1 MKKQR
6 YILILSFLIIL
17 IPCLKAQKKEIQQ
30 AETIIKSGKNLE
42 KAEQQM
48 RTLLTDSVNRRNLK
62 IWNTMTT
69 AVRAQYLQG
78 NERMY
83 LRQKQDTAALFKLAL
98 KMFSDYQS
106 MDSIDALP
114 DKKGRIRI
122 KYRENH
128 SGFLSGYR
136 PNLYNGGVFFL
147 RRNNYQEAFTMF
159 DAFLDCQRQPLF
171 ENRHFENDPLNPT
184 AAFWTVLCGYQLGNP
199 SMALKYKNLALQ
211 DTVRLENCL
220 QYLAEIYKMQ
230 SDKQSYEQTLV
241 DGFEHYPNSSYFF
254 PRLIDHYSSTNQRER
269 AMTIVDEA
277 LAANDSSEL
286 FIFAKSKMLLNQGD
300 YDACIALCDTL
311 IARND
316 TLADAY
322 YNAGVAYVNKA
333 FLIEKGKVGAK
344 QRKQMRELYRKAL
357 PYMERYRALAPQ
369 EKDKWAAALYNIYL
383 KLNMG
388 REFEEIDRML
398 R

>member
-17 IPCLKAQKKEIQQ
+17 IPCLEAQKKEIQQ

-199 SMALKYKNLALQ
+199 SMALKYKDLALQ

-220 QYLAEIYKMQ
+220 QYLAEIYKLQ

>member
-1 MKKQR
+1 MKKR
-6 YILILSFLIIL
+6 YALILFLWITIV
-17 IPCLKAQKKEIQQ
+17 PCLNAQKKEIQQ
-30 AETIIKSGKNLE
+30 AEAIVKSGKNLDR
-42 KAEQQM
+42 AEQQM
-48 RTLLTDSVNRRNLK
+48 RKLLTDSVNRRNLK
-62 IWNTMTT
+62 IWSTMTN
-69 AVRAQYLQG
+69 AVRGQYLQG
-78 NERMY
+78 NENLY
-83 LRQKQDTAALFKLAL
+83 LHLKQDTAALFKLAH
-98 KMFSDYQS
+98 KMFRDYQA

-122 KYRENH
+122 KYRSSH
-128 SGFLSGYR
+128 AAFLQAYR

-147 RRNNYQEAFTMF
+147 RRHSYQEAFTLL

-171 ENRHFENDPLNPT
+171 ENQHFEQDPLNPT
-184 AAFWTVLCGYQLGNP
+184 AAFWTVLCGYQLDNP
-199 SMALKYKNLALQ
+199 SIALKYKDLALQ
-211 DTVRLENCL
+211 DTARLENCL
-220 QYLAEIYKMQ
+220 QYLAEIYKKQ
-230 SDKQSYEQTLV
+230 CDKQLYEQTLV
-241 DGFEHYPNSSYFF
+241 DGFERYPNSSYFF
-254 PRLIDHYSSTNQRER
+254 PRLIDHLNSTNQRDR

-286 FIFAKSKMLLNQGD
+286 FIFAKSNMLLNQGD

-333 FLIEKGKVGAK
+333 FLIEKGRVGAK
-344 QRKQMRELYRKAL
+344 QRKQMRQLYQKAL

-388 REFEEIDRML
+388 REFEEIDRIL

>member
-1 MKKQR
+1 MKKR
-6 YILILSFLIIL
+6 YALILTFLIIL
-17 IPCLKAQKKEIQQ
+17 VPSLKAQKKEIQQ
-30 AETIIKSGKNLE
+30 AEAIVKSGKNLDR
-42 KAEQQM
+42 AEQQM
-48 RTLLTDSVNRRNLK
+48 RKLLTDSVNRRNLK
-62 IWNTMTT
+62 IWSTMTN
-69 AVRAQYLQG
+69 AVRGQYLQG
-78 NERMY
+78 NERLY
-83 LRQKQDTAALFKLAL
+83 LRQKQDTAALFQLAH
-98 KMFSDYQS
+98 KMFRDYQA
-106 MDSIDALP
+106 MDSVDALP

-122 KYRENH
+122 KYRSSH
-128 SGFLSGYR
+128 AAFLQAYR

-147 RRNNYQEAFTMF
+147 RRHSYQEAFTLL

-171 ENRHFENDPLNPT
+171 ENQHFEQDPLNPT
-184 AAFWTVLCGYQLGNP
+184 AAFWTVLCGYQLDNP
-199 SMALKYKNLALQ
+199 SMALKYKDLALQ
-211 DTVRLENCL
+211 DTARLENCL
-220 QYLAEIYKMQ
+220 QYLAEIYKKQ
-230 SDKQSYEQTLV
+230 CDKQLYEQTLV
-241 DGFEHYPNSSYFF
+241 DGFERYPNSSYFF
-254 PRLIDHYSSTNQRER
+254 PRLIDHYNSTNQRER

-286 FIFAKSKMLLNQGD
+286 FIFAKSNMLLNQGD

-333 FLIEKGKVGAK
+333 FLIEKGRVGAK
-344 QRKQMRELYRKAL
+344 QRKQMRQLYQKAL

-388 REFEEIDRML
+388 KEFEEIDRIL

>member
-1 MKKQR
+1 MKKQ
-6 YILILSFLIIL
+6 YALILFLWITIV
-17 IPCLKAQKKEIQQ
+17 PCLNAQKKEIQQ
-30 AETIIKSGKNLE
+30 AEAIVKSGKNLD

-48 RTLLTDSVNRRNLK
+48 RRLLTDSVNRRNLK
-62 IWNTMTT
+62 IWSTMTN
-69 AVRAQYLQG
+69 AVRGQYLQG
-78 NERMY
+78 NERLY
-83 LRQKQDTAALFKLAL
+83 LRQKQDTAALFKLAH
-98 KMFSDYQS
+98 KMFRDYQA

-122 KYRENH
+122 KYRSSH
-128 SGFLSGYR
+128 AAFLQAYR

-147 RRNNYQEAFTMF
+147 RRHSYQEAFTLL

-171 ENRHFENDPLNPT
+171 ENQHFEQDPLNPT
-184 AAFWTVLCGYQLGNP
+184 AAFWTVLCGYQLDNP
-199 SMALKYKNLALQ
+199 SIALKYKDLALQ
-211 DTVRLENCL
+211 DTARLENCL
-220 QYLAEIYKMQ
+220 QYLAEIYKKQ
-230 SDKQSYEQTLV
+230 CDKQLYEQTLV
-241 DGFEHYPNSSYFF
+241 DGFERYPNSSYFF
-254 PRLIDHYSSTNQRER
+254 PRLIDHLNSTNQRDR

-286 FIFAKSKMLLNQGD
+286 FIFAKSNMLLNQGD

-333 FLIEKGKVGAK
+333 FLIEKGRVGAK
-344 QRKQMRELYRKAL
+344 QRKQMRQLYQKAL

-388 REFEEIDRML
+388 REFEEIDRIL

>member
-1 MKKQR
+1 MKKR
-6 YILILSFLIIL
+6 YALILFLWITIV
-17 IPCLKAQKKEIQQ
+17 PCLNAQKKEIQQ
-30 AETIIKSGKNLE
+30 AEAIVKSGKNLDR
-42 KAEQQM
+42 AEQQM
-48 RTLLTDSVNRRNLK
+48 RKLLTDSVNRRNLK
-62 IWNTMTT
+62 IWTTMTN
-69 AVRAQYLQG
+69 AVRGQYLQG
-78 NERMY
+78 NENLY
-83 LRQKQDTAALFKLAL
+83 LHLKQDTAALFKLAH
-98 KMFSDYQS
+98 KMFRDYQA
-106 MDSIDALP
+106 MDSVDALP

-122 KYRENH
+122 KYRSSH
-128 SGFLSGYR
+128 AAFLQAYR

-147 RRNNYQEAFTMF
+147 RRHSYQEAFTLL

-171 ENRHFENDPLNPT
+171 ENQHFEQDPLNPT
-184 AAFWTVLCGYQLGNP
+184 AAFWTVLCGYQLDNP
-199 SMALKYKNLALQ
+199 SMALKYKDLALQ
-211 DTVRLENCL
+211 DTARLENCL
-220 QYLAEIYKMQ
+220 QYLAEIYRKQ
-230 SDKQSYEQTLV
+230 CDKQLYEQTLV
-241 DGFEHYPNSSYFF
+241 DGFERYPNSSYFF
-254 PRLIDHYSSTNQRER
+254 PRLIDHLNSTNQRDR

-286 FIFAKSKMLLNQGD
+286 FIFAKSNMLLNQGD

-333 FLIEKGKVGAK
+333 FLIEKGRVGAK
-344 QRKQMRELYRKAL
+344 QRKQMRQLYQKAL

-388 REFEEIDRML
+388 REFEEIDRIL

>member
-1 MKKQR
+1 M
-6 YILILSFLIIL
+6 FLWITIV
-17 IPCLKAQKKEIQQ
+17 PCLNAQKKEIQQ
-30 AETIIKSGKNLE
+30 AEAIVKSGKNLD

-48 RTLLTDSVNRRNLK
+48 RRLLTDSVNRRNLK
-62 IWNTMTT
+62 IWSTMTN
-69 AVRAQYLQG
+69 AVRGQYLQG
-78 NERMY
+78 NERLY
-83 LRQKQDTAALFKLAL
+83 LRQKQDTAALFKLAH
-98 KMFSDYQS
+98 KMFRDYQA

-122 KYRENH
+122 KYRSSH
-128 SGFLSGYR
+128 AAFLQAYR

-147 RRNNYQEAFTMF
+147 RRHSYQEAFTLL

-171 ENRHFENDPLNPT
+171 ENQHFEQDPLNPT
-184 AAFWTVLCGYQLGNP
+184 AAFWTVLCGYQLDNP
-199 SMALKYKNLALQ
+199 SMALKYKDLALQ

-220 QYLAEIYKMQ
+220 QYLAEIYKKQ
-230 SDKQSYEQTLV
+230 CDKQLYEQTLV
-241 DGFEHYPNSSYFF
+241 DGFERYPNSSYFF
-254 PRLIDHYSSTNQRER
+254 PRLIDHLNSTNQRDR

-286 FIFAKSKMLLNQGD
+286 FIFAKSNMLLNQGD

-333 FLIEKGKVGAK
+333 FLIEKGRVGAK
-344 QRKQMRELYRKAL
+344 QRKQMRQLYQKAL

-388 REFEEIDRML
+388 KEFEEIDRIL

>member
-17 IPCLKAQKKEIQQ
+17 IPCLEAQKKEIQQ

-199 SMALKYKNLALQ
+199 SMALKYKDLALQ

-220 QYLAEIYKMQ
+220 QYLAEIYKLQ

-369 EKDKWAAALYNIYL
+369 EKDKWSAALYNIYL

>member
-1 MKKQR
+1 M
-6 YILILSFLIIL
+6 FLWITIV
-17 IPCLKAQKKEIQQ
+17 PCLNAQKKEIQQ
-30 AETIIKSGKNLE
+30 AEAIVKSGKNLDR
-42 KAEQQM
+42 AEQQM
-48 RTLLTDSVNRRNLK
+48 RKLLTDSVNRRNLK
-62 IWNTMTT
+62 IWSTMTN
-69 AVRAQYLQG
+69 AVRGQYLQG
-78 NERMY
+78 NENLY
-83 LRQKQDTAALFKLAL
+83 LHLKQDTAALFKLAH
-98 KMFSDYQS
+98 KMFRDYQA
-106 MDSIDALP
+106 MDSVDALP

-122 KYRENH
+122 KYRSSH
-128 SGFLSGYR
+128 AAFLQAYR

-147 RRNNYQEAFTMF
+147 RRHSYQEAFTLL

-171 ENRHFENDPLNPT
+171 ENQHFEQDPLNPT
-184 AAFWTVLCGYQLGNP
+184 AAFWTVLCGYQLDNP
-199 SMALKYKNLALQ
+199 SMALKYKDLALQ
-211 DTVRLENCL
+211 DTARLENCL
-220 QYLAEIYKMQ
+220 QYLAEIYRKQ
-230 SDKQSYEQTLV
+230 CDKQLYEQTLV
-241 DGFEHYPNSSYFF
+241 DGFERYPNSSYFF
-254 PRLIDHYSSTNQRER
+254 PRLIDHLNSTNQRDR

-286 FIFAKSKMLLNQGD
+286 FIFAKSNMLLNQGD

-333 FLIEKGKVGAK
+333 FLIEKGRVGAK
-344 QRKQMRELYRKAL
+344 QRKQMRQLYQKAL

-388 REFEEIDRML
+388 KEFEEIDRIL

>member
-1 MKKQR
+1 MKKR
-6 YILILSFLIIL
+6 YALILFLWITIV
-17 IPCLKAQKKEIQQ
+17 PCLNAQKKEIQQ
-30 AETIIKSGKNLE
+30 AEAIVKSGKNLDR
-42 KAEQQM
+42 AEQQM
-48 RTLLTDSVNRRNLK
+48 RKLLTDSVNRRNLK
-62 IWNTMTT
+62 IWSTMTN
-69 AVRAQYLQG
+69 AVRGQYLQG
-78 NERMY
+78 NENLY
-83 LRQKQDTAALFKLAL
+83 LHLKQDTAALFKLAH
-98 KMFSDYQS
+98 KMFRDYQA
-106 MDSIDALP
+106 MDSVDALP

-122 KYRENH
+122 KYRSSH
-128 SGFLSGYR
+128 AAFLQAYR

-147 RRNNYQEAFTMF
+147 RRHSYQEAFTLL

-171 ENRHFENDPLNPT
+171 ENQHFEQDPLNPT
-184 AAFWTVLCGYQLGNP
+184 AAFWTVLCGYQLDNP
-199 SMALKYKNLALQ
+199 SMALKYKDLALQ
-211 DTVRLENCL
+211 DTARLENCL
-220 QYLAEIYKMQ
+220 QYLAEIYKKQ
-230 SDKQSYEQTLV
+230 CDKQLYEQTLV
-241 DGFEHYPNSSYFF
+241 DGFERYPNSSYFF
-254 PRLIDHYSSTNQRER
+254 PRLIDHLNSTNQRDR

-286 FIFAKSKMLLNQGD
+286 FIFAKSNMLLNQGD

-333 FLIEKGKVGAK
+333 FLIEKGRVGAK
-344 QRKQMRELYRKAL
+344 QRKQMRQLYQKAL

-388 REFEEIDRML
+388 REFEEIDRIL

>member
-6 YILILSFLIIL
+6 YLLILSFLVIF
-17 IPCLKAQKKEIQQ
+17 IPCLEAQKKEIQQ

-48 RTLLTDSVNRRNLK
+48 RMLLSDSVNRRNLK

-128 SGFLSGYR
+128 SGFLTGYR

-344 QRKQMRELYRKAL
+344 QRKQMRDLYRKAL